1 MRETNSPVN
10 QPVQSD
16 ADVETTIGLT
26 DLWSMCITR
35 WYWFLLSLV
44 VALVVAVVYLMSA
57 PVVYTRNA
65 SVLVKEDAKNS
76 SSMSGGVSSEL
87 SNIGILRTNTNINNE
102 IITMQSPVI
111 MTEVVKRL
119 GLNNVYSV
127 RRGLRMVNLYQDSP
141 IAVTFN

>member
-102 IITMQSPVI
+102 IITS
-111 MTEVVKRL
+111 
-119 GLNNVYSV
+119 NYSAP
-127 RRGLRMVNLYQDSP
+127 L
-141 IAVTFN
+141 

>member
-76 SSMSGGVSSEL
+76 SSMGHPIKKVLLRGCCMGHVSASPQSRKL
-87 SNIGILRTNTNINNE
+87 INTN
-102 IITMQSPVI
+102 S
-111 MTEVVKRL
+111 
-119 GLNNVYSV
+119 
-127 RRGLRMVNLYQDSP
+127 
-141 IAVTFN
+141 

>member
-57 PVVYTRNA
+57 PRCLHTQCFGTGKGRC
-65 SVLVKEDAKNS
+65 KEQQFHV
-76 SSMSGGVSSEL
+76 GRCFE
-87 SNIGILRTNTNINNE
+87 
-102 IITMQSPVI
+102 
-111 MTEVVKRL
+111 
-119 GLNNVYSV
+119 
-127 RRGLRMVNLYQDSP
+127 
-141 IAVTFN
+141 

>member
-65 SVLVKEDAKNS
+65 SVLVKEDAKNTVPCREVFRVNCRISAFCVRTPILTIRVS
-76 SSMSGGVSSEL
+76 SS
-87 SNIGILRTNTNINNE
+87 
-102 IITMQSPVI
+102 
-111 MTEVVKRL
+111 
-119 GLNNVYSV
+119 
-127 RRGLRMVNLYQDSP
+127 
-141 IAVTFN
+141 TFLKT

>member
-65 SVLVKEDAKNS
+65 SVLVKGRNS
-76 SSMSGGVSSEL
+76 LVWRYAPPLVWSSE
-87 SNIGILRTNTNINNE
+87 
-102 IITMQSPVI
+102 
-111 MTEVVKRL
+111 
-119 GLNNVYSV
+119 
-127 RRGLRMVNLYQDSP
+127 
-141 IAVTFN
+141 